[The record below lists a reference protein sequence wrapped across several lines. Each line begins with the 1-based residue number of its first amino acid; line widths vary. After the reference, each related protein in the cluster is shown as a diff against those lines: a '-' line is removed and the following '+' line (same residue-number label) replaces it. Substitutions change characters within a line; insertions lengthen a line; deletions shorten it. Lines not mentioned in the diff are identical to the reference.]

1 MRLLRDLFSFDGR
14 ITRQQFWLGHAA
26 IFAISMLIAVVGGIV
41 LGVAGV
47 VFDKPEIAMVGPLI
61 IGGIV
66 SVGALIAE
74 TSLAVRRMHDR
85 DGSAIWV
92 MLLVGAVVILNVT
105 IAAQRMLFGEPV
117 VDPLTVGLT
126 SFSLIMGGWMI
137 YELGFL
143 SGTRGR
149 NRYGES
155 PVQEAAD
162 GTEESRVQSL

>member
-14 ITRQQFWLGHAA
+14 ITRRQFWLGHAA

-47 VFDKPEIAMVGPLI
+47 VFNKPEIAVVGPLV

-85 DGSAIWV
+85 NGSAIWV
-92 MLLVGAVVILNVT
+92 MMLVGAVVILNVT
-105 IAAQRMLFGEPV
+105 VTAQRMLFGEPV
-117 VDPLTVGLT
+117 IDPLTVGLT
-126 SFSLIMGGWMI
+126 SFSLIMGGWMV

-155 PVQEAAD
+155 PVQETAER
-162 GTEESRVQSL
+162 TEESRVQSL